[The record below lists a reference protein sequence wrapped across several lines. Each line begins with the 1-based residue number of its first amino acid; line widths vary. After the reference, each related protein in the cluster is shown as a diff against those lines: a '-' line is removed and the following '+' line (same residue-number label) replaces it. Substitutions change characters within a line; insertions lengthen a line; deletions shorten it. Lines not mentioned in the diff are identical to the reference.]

1 MKLEDLTDS
10 AQNYL
15 KALWALSEWEAVAV
29 TPSMLCEYL
38 NLKPSSVSDQIRR
51 LTKQG
56 LVDHARY
63 GSISLTPEG
72 RTLAVQMIRRHRL
85 LETFLHEALDYGWDE
100 VHDDAERLEHAVSER
115 LLERID
121 AKLGHPTRD
130 PHGAV
135 IPAADGTVPDSAAQA
150 LTTLSAGDEFIVL
163 RISDEDPGLLR
174 HLEGTGVLPGTRWT
188 LKDAGAYSG
197 VLVLSPTA
205 ADGEAAGDESGD
217 AAGSGVGAAGS
228 GAGAAGSGAGAAGSG
243 EVPLG
248 REAAEAIR
256 VRVRNRE

>member
-1 MKLEDLTDS
+1 MHLEDLTDS

-29 TPSMLCEYL
+29 TPSMLCDYL

-72 RTLAVQMIRRHRL
+72 RELAVQMIRRHRL
-85 LETFLHEALDYGWDE
+85 LETFLHSALDYGWDE

-130 PHGAV
+130 PHGDV
-135 IPAADGTVPDSAAQA
+135 IPAADGTIVDADAQA
-150 LTTLSAGDEFIVL
+150 LTSLAAGDEFVVR
-163 RISDEDPGLLR
+163 RISDLDPGLLR
-174 HLEGTGVLPGTRWT
+174 HLEGTGVLPGTRWR
-188 LKDAGAYSG
+188 LADAGVHSG
-197 VLVLSPTA
+197 VLVLSPLDAAGAGSAGAGTA
-205 ADGEAAGDESGD
+205 ADADSPAAPATPADAPATPAGD
-217 AAGSGVGAAGS
+217 
-228 GAGAAGSGAGAAGSG
+228 
-243 EVPLG
+243 VPLG

-256 VRVRNRE
+256 VRVRPRK